1 NLITQHTFSYPMSG
15 FFLVRRELFRSIDG
29 RDLRP
34 RGYKIL
40 VYVYAKA
47 VQQFGR
53 DELRVAEL
61 GYEFSNRTHG
71 RSKLSL
77 KVILDYFVMLV
88 ALRFVPRDRVPR
100 PRWSPSLP

>member
-1 NLITQHTFSYPMSG
+1 MSG
-15 FFLVRRELFRSIDG
+15 FFLVRRELFRSIDS

-40 VYVYAKA
+40 AYVYAKA

-53 DELRVAEL
+53 NELRVAEL
-61 GYEFSNRTHG
+61 GYRVSNRAHR
-71 RSKLSL
+71 RSKPSL

-88 ALRFVPRDRVPR
+88 AVRFAPRYRAPR
-100 PRWSPSLP
+100 PRLSPSLP